1 MDDKNLDEPPALNSP
16 TPITSEHSSGSDQ
29 TPPILEAYSSS
40 NRSGKVL
47 SKGSK
52 KWLGEQITNT
62 LTLPL
67 QPTQKDVYQ
76 FEKELQKPDDTTNI
90 ILEVDETQTFDKNR
104 LNLNLNMYNR
114 HESSNASLLVEAALD
129 SVSDIQISSTEA
141 NIDVGGSQSC
151 TDSLVNNLYSLSH
164 QDNLPDVSY
173 NNNEDLNESRDIN
186 LISPSVNDHISVTDH
201 DLNDDLP
208 NRGITL
214 DYSSLHQ
221 NEFSPS
227 SSPNLQSRSQLIHDY
242 NLHGNSPSNT
252 PRSRLDYNLG
262 PESPGNSSPRYDF
275 NQSTANENLSSDESN
290 NDIVAQNL
298 SLNPKEKLRLDLV
311 GYKPHYG
318 DLDTSDLRKYEP
330 FRSKYDLDND
340 RNKIYEIALDDR
352 TKNYNESGLNSDIRN
367 KFDITSSTECSSKI
381 YADTLDAERIKQ
393 YDTNE
398 HSDLKIKQFD
408 IDTDFRT
415 NSMLRNNKY
424 DQLSTKYEEE
434 LHNKQIDI
442 DAELR
447 SKNFDSLETDRNK
460 SIYDTSLD
468 TDIRIKSYDV
478 VESLEIRNKNYDNIV
493 DTDFRT
499 DRNFEP
505 LVLNSTELQGLDMSA
520 RSYHN
525 FHPTGSIQSINRYHH
540 IYSELERPSVDLRLG
555 YSPPP
560 PPYSHADVLRVVS
573 LDLTPP
579 GRHSVDLSLRS
590 HTLHPHQ
597 LSNSRLL
604 GDHPLQ
610 TNRLISADHNLSTN
624 RILSEH
630 NRLALDQSRLLSAE
644 HNLTSNRLLGS
655 DRLISESSSRLI
667 SDHTTNRILSN
678 DQLSTNRLLSS
689 EQSRVMSDDNR
700 LLSEQSRL
708 LDQRGLLG
716 ETRILQ
722 PTPTNTP
729 SLDLVGRGG
738 LSPGYTGYSVSP
750 SQYHASSLAARSHGS
765 SPGHTAAASYHHYSS
780 YY

>member
-1 MDDKNLDEPPALNSP
+1 MNSP
-16 TPITSEHSSGSDQ
+16 APITSEHSSSSDP
-29 TPPILEAYSSS
+29 TPPILEAYSNS

-52 KWLGEQITNT
+52 KWLGEQIAPELN
-62 LTLPL
+62 LPL
-67 QPTQKDVYQ
+67 PQVQKDVYQ
-76 FEKELQKPDDTTNI
+76 FDKDIPKTNDATNI
-90 ILEVDETQTFDKNR
+90 ILEVEETQTFDRNK

-129 SVSDIQISSTEA
+129 SVSDIQIASTEP
-141 NIDVGGSQSC
+141 NIDVSGSQSC

-208 NRGITL
+208 NRTLTL

-221 NEFSPS
+221 NEFSPA
-227 SSPNLQSRSQLIHDY
+227 SSPNLQTRSQLIHDY
-242 NLHGNSPSNT
+242 NLQGNSPSHT
-252 PRSRLDYNLG
+252 PRSRLDYTLG
-262 PESPGNSSPRYDF
+262 QDSEIVSPGNSSPRYDF
-275 NQSTANENLSSDESN
+275 NQSAANENLSSDESN

-298 SLNPKEKLRLDLV
+298 SLNNSKEKLRLDLV
-311 GYKPHYG
+311 GYKNHYG
-318 DLDTSDLRKYEP
+318 DLDSSDLSLRKYDG
-330 FRSKYDLDND
+330 FRTKYDLETD
-340 RNKIYEIALDDR
+340 RNKIYDIALDDR
-352 TKNYNESGLNSDIRN
+352 TKNYDASLNSDIRS
-367 KFDITSSTECSSKI
+367 KFDVTNSAECNSKTYTDNI
-381 YADTLDAERIKQ
+381 ETDLRGKQ
-393 YDTNE
+393 YDNIE

-415 NSMLRNNKY
+415 TPMLRSNKY
-424 DQLSTKYEEE
+424 EQMNAKYDED

-442 DAELR
+442 DVDLR
-447 SKNFDSLETDRNK
+447 SKGFDTLETDRTK
-460 SIYDTSLD
+460 SIYDTNLD
-468 TDIRIKSYDV
+468 ADLRNKSYDV
-478 VESLEIRNKNYDNIV
+478 AESLESRTKSYENIV

-505 LVLNSTELQGLDMSA
+505 LMLNSAELQGLDMSA

-525 FHPTGSIQSINRYHH
+525 FHPTSSIQSINRYHH

-597 LSNSRLL
+597 LPSSRLL

-610 TNRLISADHNLSTN
+610 TNRLISTDHNLSTN

-630 NRLALDQSRLLSAE
+630 NRLTLDQSRILSAE
-644 HNLTSNRLLGS
+644 HNLSVSSNRLLGS
-655 DRLISESSSRLI
+655 DRLI

-678 DQLSTNRLLSS
+678 DQLSTNRLLST
-689 EQSRVMSDDNR
+689 EQTRVMSDDNR

-729 SLDLVGRGG
+729 SIDLVARGG
-738 LSPGYTGYSVSP
+738 LSPGYSGYSVSP
-750 SQYHASSLAARSHGS
+750 SSYHASSLAAAARSHGS
-765 SPGHTAAASYHHYSS
+765 SPGHTATAGYHHYSS